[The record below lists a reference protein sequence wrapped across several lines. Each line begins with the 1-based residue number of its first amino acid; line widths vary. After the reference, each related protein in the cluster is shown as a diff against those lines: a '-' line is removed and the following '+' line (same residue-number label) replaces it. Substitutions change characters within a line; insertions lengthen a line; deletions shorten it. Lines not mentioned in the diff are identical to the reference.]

1 MARLYLAVWPPE
13 EVVADLT
20 ALHRKDQR
28 GVRFVPPESWH
39 ITLRFLG
46 EARPEDVRAALE
58 GWSMPAATVRLGPA
72 VDVLAERALVLPATG
87 RDDIAAEVAERTAH
101 LGEPPRKRFIGHLTL
116 ARVKPYAQMPRV
128 LGSMLDA
135 EFLADEVALV
145 QSRLDPAGARY
156 ETIDTWPLG
165 LSY

>member
-1 MARLYLAVWPPE
+1 MARLFIAVWPPE

-28 GVRFVPPESWH
+28 GVRFVSPESWH

-46 EARPEDVRAALE
+46 EARPDDVRAALE

-87 RDDIAAEVAERTAH
+87 LDDIAAEVVERTAH

-128 LGSMLDA
+128 LGSMLDT
-135 EFLADEVALV
+135 EFVAHEIALV

>member
-1 MARLYLAVWPPE
+1 L
-13 EVVADLT
+13 
-20 ALHRKDQR
+20 
-28 GVRFVPPESWH
+28 
-39 ITLRFLG
+39 
-46 EARPEDVRAALE
+46 
-58 GWSMPAATVRLGPA
+58 
-72 VDVLAERALVLPATG
+72 LAERALVLPATG
-87 RDDIAAEVAERTAH
+87 LDDIAAEVAERTAH
-101 LGEPPRKRFIGHLTL
+101 LGEPSRKRFVGHLTL

-128 LGSMLDA
+128 LGSMLDT